1 MPDTGKETVSRI
13 IDAMSRLIDGK
24 DASAKTFQDEPFGAL
39 AEFES
44 WGQDENDSQ
53 NDTPRT
59 RALFLA
65 YVVLSGGRIP
75 LTGIALDDGYF
86 RPDLWVAGALVK
98 KGYMIVDHAAGELR
112 ATAKGWNFV
121 AETLEGLKGA

>member
-1 MPDTGKETVSRI
+1 MLDTGKETASRI
-13 IDAMSRLIDGK
+13 IDALSNLIDGK
-24 DASAKTFQDEPFGAL
+24 PASAKTYQDTPYETL
-39 AEFES
+39 AEYEN

-65 YVVLSGGRIP
+65 YLVLSGGRIP
-75 LTGIALDDGYF
+75 LTGIALSDGYF

-98 KGYMIVDHAAGELR
+98 KGYMIVDHAAGEFR
-112 ATAKGWNFV
+112 ATPKGWDFV
-121 AETLEGLKGA
+121 AETLEGLLRR